1 MKNKHI
7 KRFNEHVENSNSELS
22 KRSPISDVRSS
33 LKKDDIVL
41 YDGDR
46 YIIIDRTDDDIVLRP
61 LRNPYSG
68 SYHSSSMS
76 YPTFKTNINDTKLS
90 FF

>member
-1 MKNKHI
+1 MKHLKTPQEL
-7 KRFNEHVENSNSELS
+7 NEASENLN
-22 KRSPISDVRSS
+22 ISDVRSS

-46 YIIIDRTDDDIVLRP
+46 YIIIDRTDDNIVLRP
-61 LRNPYSG
+61 LRNPYGG
-68 SYHSSSMS
+68 SHHSSPMS
-76 YPTFKTNINDTKLS
+76 YQTFKTNINDTKLS

>member
-1 MKNKHI
+1 MKSSNNVKSF
-7 KRFNEHVENSNSELS
+7 KEFNENLN
-22 KRSPISDVRSS
+22 ISDVRSS

-46 YIIIDRTDDDIVLRP
+46 YIIIDRTDDNIVLRP
-61 LRNPYSG
+61 LRNPYGG
-68 SYHSSSMS
+68 SHHSSPMS

-90 FF
+90 FFN

>member
-1 MKNKHI
+1 MKDNKHI
-7 KRFNEHVENSNSELS
+7 KRFNESEENLN
-22 KRSPISDVRSS
+22 ISDVRSS

-46 YIIIDRTDDDIVLRP
+46 YIIIDRTDDNIVLRP
-61 LRNPYSG
+61 LRNPYGG
-68 SYHSSSMS
+68 SHHSSPMS
-76 YPTFKTNINDTKLS
+76 YPTFKTNINNTKLS

>member
-1 MKNKHI
+1 MKHLTHI
-7 KRFNEHVENSNSELS
+7 RRFNESEENLN
-22 KRSPISDVRSS
+22 IY
-33 LKKDDIVL
+33 DIVL

-61 LRNPYSG
+61 LRNPYGG

-76 YPTFKTNINDTKLS
+76 YSTFKTNINDTKLS

>member
-1 MKNKHI
+1 MKDNKHI
-7 KRFNEHVENSNSELS
+7 QSFNEHQENLN
-22 KRSPISDVRSS
+22 ISDVRSS

-46 YIIIDRTDDDIVLRP
+46 YIIIDRTDDNIVLRP
-61 LRNPYSG
+61 LRNPYGG
-68 SYHSSSMS
+68 SHHSSPMS

-90 FF
+90 FFN

>member
-1 MKNKHI
+1 MKK
-7 KRFNEHVENSNSELS
+7 SELRQLIREEIS
-22 KRSPISDVRSS
+22 KVLKESPNVRSS

-46 YIIIDRTDDDIVLRP
+46 YIIIDRTDDDITLRP
-61 LRNPYSG
+61 LRNPYGG
-68 SYHSSSMS
+68 SYHSSPMS

-90 FF
+90 FLSN

>member
-1 MKNKHI
+1 MKSSNNVKSF
-7 KRFNEHVENSNSELS
+7 KEFNENLN
-22 KRSPISDVRSS
+22 ISDVRSS

-46 YIIIDRTDDDIVLRP
+46 YIIIDRTDDNIVLRP
-61 LRNPYSG
+61 LRNPYGG
-68 SYHSSSMS
+68 SRHSSPMS

-90 FF
+90 FFN

>member
-1 MKNKHI
+1 MKDKKYI
-7 KRFNEHVENSNSELS
+7 KSFNEHGENLN
-22 KRSPISDVRSS
+22 ISDVRSS

-61 LRNPYSG
+61 LRNPYGG
-68 SYHSSSMS
+68 SYHSSPIF
-76 YPTFKTNINDTKLS
+76 PTFKTNINDTKLS
-90 FF
+90 FFKLHLTVSV